1 MQVSFV
7 TNLEYRIDAQILCS
21 PTTNGWIKS
30 FPESIQ
36 DAVSKNDLN
45 QLKLQYKMRRK
56 QFMTNETEKENVFS
70 KLHLYAVT
78 PILVY

>member
-1 MQVSFV
+1 MFA
-7 TNLEYRIDAQILCS
+7 NNEWLNKEL
-21 PTTNGWIKS
+21 PK
-30 FPESIQ
+30 SIQ

-45 QLKLQYKMRRK
+45 ELKLQYKMRRK
-56 QFMTNETEKENVFS
+56 QFMTNEIEKENVFS